1 VQVLY
6 NLEAGEEMSITLTIP
21 PELTRLLSGP
31 QMINAMQAATKAA
44 AAVGQDRIAKYPGAR
59 RRKMVFASDR
69 QRRGFFARLRSGAI
83 EVPYR
88 RGSSPGSETLGR
100 RWHIRQHGAIGHV
113 LTNDASYAPLV
124 HGADTQ
130 AAYHKGN
137 WKTDEGLAKELESDG
152 SFEQIIEQ
160 ALTAHLG
167 GI

>member
-1 VQVLY
+1 VLY
-6 NLEAGEEMSITLTIP
+6 NLEAGQEMSITLTIP

-31 QMINAMQAATKAA
+31 QLQVAMRAATKAA
-44 AAVGQDRIAKYPGAR
+44 AAVGQDRIAKYPGVR

-137 WKTDEGLAKELESDG
+137 WKTDEGLAKELEHDG

-160 ALTAHLG
+160 ALTAQLG

>member
-1 VQVLY
+1 MISLH
-6 NLEAGEEMSITLTIP
+6 IP

-31 QMINAMQAATKAA
+31 QMQTAMRAATKAA
-44 AAVGQDRIAKYPGAR
+44 AAVGQDRIAKYPR
-59 RRKMVFASDR
+59 PSRKKMTFTSDR
-69 QRRGFFARLRSGAI
+69 QRRAFFAKRRSGEI

-88 RGSSPGSETLGR
+88 RGTSPGSETLGR

-137 WKTDEGLAKELESDG
+137 WKTDEGLARELEASGDLERIAG
-152 SFEQIIEQ
+152 D
-160 ALTAHLG
+160 ALAAQLG